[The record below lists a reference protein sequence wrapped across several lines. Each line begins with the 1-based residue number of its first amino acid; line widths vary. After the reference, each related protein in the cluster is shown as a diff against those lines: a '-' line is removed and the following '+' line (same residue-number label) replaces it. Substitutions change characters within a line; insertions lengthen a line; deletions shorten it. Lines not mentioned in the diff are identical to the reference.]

1 MLDTLR
7 EYEVYL
13 DGERKASKN
22 TQLSYLRDL
31 RQFAGFLDVSL
42 EAADIDSINSFAGF
56 LSSHGKSPSTVMRSI
71 ASLKSFYGFM
81 LEKGYID
88 ENPVQGVISARAER
102 KTPQILT
109 GHEVEKL
116 LQAPRCSDPKG
127 FRDKAMLEVL
137 YATGM
142 RVSELI
148 SLNTDDVNLSLRFI
162 RCSSA
167 GHERIIPIYQA
178 AAHALSNY
186 INRSRKQLIA
196 SPDEQALFV
205 NVSGGRMSRQ
215 GFWKIVKH
223 YQDVAKIDKPI
234 APHTLRHSFAMHL
247 LENGAD
253 LRSLQE
259 MLGHAD
265 ISSTQ
270 VYANMIKN
278 KLAEVYERAHPRAK
292 R

>member
-13 DGERKASKN
+13 NGEKKASPN

-31 RQFAGFLDVSL
+31 RQFATYLDTPLENADTGAVSAYTVWMS
-42 EAADIDSINSFAGF
+42 ER
-56 LSSHGKSPSTVMRSI
+56 GKSSSTVMRSL
-71 ASLKSFYGFM
+71 ASLKSFYSFM
-81 LEKGYID
+81 QDRGYVR
-88 ENPVQGVISARAER
+88 ENPVRGVASARTER
-102 KTPQILT
+102 KAPQILT
-109 GHEVEKL
+109 GQEVEL
-116 LQAPRCSDPKG
+116 LLNAPKCTDPKG
-127 FRDKAMLEVL
+127 LRDKAMLEAL
-137 YATGM
+137 YATGL
-142 RVSELI
+142 RVSEMIALDV
-148 SLNTDDVNLSLRFI
+148 DDVNLSLRFI
-162 RCSSA
+162 RCSTA

-178 AAHALSNY
+178 AAQALSNY
-186 INRSRKQLIA
+186 ISKARSQMIGTPEEK
-196 SPDEQALFV
+196 ALFV
-205 NVSGGRMSRQ
+205 NISGGRMSRQ
-215 GFWKIVKH
+215 GFWKIIKH
-223 YQDVAKIDKPI
+223 YQEKAQIQKQTT
-234 APHTLRHSFAMHL
+234 PHTLRHSFAMHL

-278 KLAEVYERAHPRAK
+278 KLTDVYQKAHPKAR